1 MSYEYYSSLALVS
14 SVVVYALA
22 MFAHTAEWAAARR
35 LGVAKPAAR
44 ELVDVAAVERSDG
57 RMRPEPVD
65 GRGQPLA
72 PASLA
77 ADSEADPTAGRRV
90 EQFGRIGIALTV
102 IGFVLSIVGVLTRG
116 LAAQRAPW
124 GNMFEFTITAMVFVV
139 GVYLIL
145 VWRAGL
151 RWLGLPVTMLAAVG
165 NGLAVTVF
173 YVAVAPLVPAL
184 HSVWFLI
191 HIVAA
196 AISGA
201 AFNVGGLMS
210 ILYLIK
216 KRAEEQG
223 TVRGYL
229 GRLPDSRKI
238 DLIAYRFNA
247 FAFPLWTFTVV
258 AGAIWAEYAWGRY
271 WGWDPKE
278 TWALVTWVIYACYL
292 HARSTAGWRGTR
304 AAVIAIIGLASF
316 WFNFVGINLLVSGC
330 IPTPVSE
337 TTARTQLAHAVPGV
351 HAMHSVNIR
360 RSVGYRSP
368 TSGDCQWLMALWR
381 SWTTSYGPWMLP
393 PVRRMHGHLPGTSRW
408 HPGATGKGTS
418 SSVSNLANSA
428 SWPSPTSTRP
438 SSPISGFRCC
448 AVRFMSID

>member
-1 MSYEYYSSLALVS
+1 MTYEYYSSLALVS
-14 SVVVYALA
+14 SVVVYTLA
-22 MFAHTAEWAAARR
+22 MFAHAAEWAAARR
-35 LGVAKPAAR
+35 AGVAQPAER
-44 ELVDVAAVERSDG
+44 ELVDVAAAETHPAILER
-57 RMRPEPVD
+57 RA
-65 GRGQPLA
+65 QPDTG
-72 PASLA
+72 PIT
-77 ADSEADPTAGRRV
+77 DSEIDLRASRRV
-90 EQFGRIGIALTV
+90 EQFGRIGVALTV
-102 IGFVLSIVGVLTRG
+102 LGFLLSLFGVVMRA

-145 VWRAGL
+145 VWRAGI
-151 RWLGLPVTMLAAVG
+151 RWLGLPVTLLAAVG
-165 NGLAVTVF
+165 SGLAVTVF

-216 KRAEEQG
+216 KRAEERD

-229 GRLPDSRKI
+229 GRVPESRKI

-292 HARSTAGWRGTR
+292 HARSTAGWRGTK

-316 WFNFVGINLLVSGC
+316 WFNFVGINLLVSG
-330 IPTPVSE
+330 
-337 TTARTQLAHAVPGV
+337 L
-351 HAMHSVNIR
+351 HSYAGI
-360 RSVGYRSP
+360 
-368 TSGDCQWLMALWR
+368 
-381 SWTTSYGPWMLP
+381 
-393 PVRRMHGHLPGTSRW
+393 
-408 HPGATGKGTS
+408 
-418 SSVSNLANSA
+418 
-428 SWPSPTSTRP
+428 
-438 SSPISGFRCC
+438 
-448 AVRFMSID
+448 

>member
-1 MSYEYYSSLALVS
+1 MTYEYYSSLALVS
-14 SVVVYALA
+14 SVIVYGLA

-35 LGVAKPAAR
+35 IGVAKPAAR
-44 ELVDVAAVERSDG
+44 ELVDVAAMERGDG
-57 RMRPEPVD
+57 PQRPDPVD
-65 GRGQPLA
+65 GREQPVADLLA
-72 PASLA
+72 NADTHPAAS
-77 ADSEADPTAGRRV
+77 RRV
-90 EQFGRIGIALTV
+90 EQFGRMGVGLTV
-102 IGFVLSIVGVLTRG
+102 IGFLLSVVGVLTRA

-124 GNMFEFTITAMVFVV
+124 GNMFEFTITAMVLVV

-216 KRAEEQG
+216 KRAEDRG

-229 GRLPDSRKI
+229 ERVPDSRRI
-238 DLIAYRFNA
+238 DLIAYRFLA

-316 WFNFVGINLLVSGC
+316 WFNFVGINLLVSG
-330 IPTPVSE
+330 
-337 TTARTQLAHAVPGV
+337 L
-351 HAMHSVNIR
+351 HSYAGI
-360 RSVGYRSP
+360 
-368 TSGDCQWLMALWR
+368 
-381 SWTTSYGPWMLP
+381 
-393 PVRRMHGHLPGTSRW
+393 
-408 HPGATGKGTS
+408 
-418 SSVSNLANSA
+418 
-428 SWPSPTSTRP
+428 
-438 SSPISGFRCC
+438 
-448 AVRFMSID
+448 

>member
-1 MSYEYYSSLALVS
+1 MTYEYYSSLALVS

-22 MFAHTAEWAAARR
+22 MFAHAAEWATARR
-35 LGVAKPAAR
+35 TGVARPAER
-44 ELVDVAAVERSDG
+44 ELVDVAAAET
-57 RMRPEPVD
+57 RPELLAGRAQPDTGPVT
-65 GRGQPLA
+65 
-72 PASLA
+72 
-77 ADSEADPTAGRRV
+77 DSEIDLVASRRV
-90 EQFGRIGIALTV
+90 EQFGRIGVALTV
-102 IGFVLSIVGVLTRG
+102 LGFLLSVFGVVMRA

-139 GVYLIL
+139 G
-145 VWRAGL
+145 
-151 RWLGLPVTMLAAVG
+151 VG

-216 KRAEEQG
+216 KRAEERG
-223 TVRGYL
+223 TIRGYL
-229 GRLPDSRKI
+229 RRLPDSRKI
-238 DLIAYRFNA
+238 DLIAYRFLA

-292 HARSTAGWRGTR
+292 HARSTAGWRGTK

-316 WFNFVGINLLVSGC
+316 WFNFVGINLLVSG
-330 IPTPVSE
+330 
-337 TTARTQLAHAVPGV
+337 L
-351 HAMHSVNIR
+351 HSYAGI
-360 RSVGYRSP
+360 
-368 TSGDCQWLMALWR
+368 
-381 SWTTSYGPWMLP
+381 
-393 PVRRMHGHLPGTSRW
+393 
-408 HPGATGKGTS
+408 
-418 SSVSNLANSA
+418 
-428 SWPSPTSTRP
+428 
-438 SSPISGFRCC
+438 
-448 AVRFMSID
+448 

>member
-1 MSYEYYSSLALVS
+1 MTYEYYSSLALVS

-22 MFAHTAEWAAARR
+22 MFAHAAEWAAARR
-35 LGVAKPAAR
+35 LGVTVPAAQ
-44 ELVDVAAVERSDG
+44 ELVDVAAAEMRSPELAQT
-57 RMRPEPVD
+57 RPENV
-65 GRGQPLA
+65 GRPDQPGS
-72 PASLA
+72 SLV
-77 ADSEADPTAGRRV
+77 ADPENDPAATRRV
-90 EQFGRIGIALTV
+90 EQFGRIGVALTI
-102 IGFVLSIVGVLTRG
+102 IGFLLSVAGVVTRA

-124 GNMFEFTITAMVFVV
+124 GNMFEFTITAMVLFV

-151 RWLGLPVTMLAAVG
+151 RWLGLPVTLLAAVG

-201 AFNVGGLMS
+201 AFNVGGVMS

-216 KRAEEQG
+216 KRAEERG

-229 GRLPDSRKI
+229 GRLPDSRRI
-238 DLIAYRFNA
+238 DLIAYRFLA
-247 FAFPLWTFTVV
+247 FAFPLWTFTVA
-258 AGAIWAEYAWGRY
+258 AGAIWAQYAWGRY

-292 HARSTAGWRGTR
+292 HARSTAGWRGTK

-316 WFNFVGINLLVSGC
+316 WFNFVGINLLVSG
-330 IPTPVSE
+330 
-337 TTARTQLAHAVPGV
+337 L
-351 HAMHSVNIR
+351 HSYAGI
-360 RSVGYRSP
+360 
-368 TSGDCQWLMALWR
+368 
-381 SWTTSYGPWMLP
+381 
-393 PVRRMHGHLPGTSRW
+393 
-408 HPGATGKGTS
+408 
-418 SSVSNLANSA
+418 
-428 SWPSPTSTRP
+428 
-438 SSPISGFRCC
+438 
-448 AVRFMSID
+448 